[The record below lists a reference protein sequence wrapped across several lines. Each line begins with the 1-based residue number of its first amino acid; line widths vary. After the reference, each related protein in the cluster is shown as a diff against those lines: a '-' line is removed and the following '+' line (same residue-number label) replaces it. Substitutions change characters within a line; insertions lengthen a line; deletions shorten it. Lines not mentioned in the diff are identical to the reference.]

1 MATFAMHS
9 GYVGTNGPYPG
20 SSAPLSVVSTEKG
33 ISGTNQFRSNEDP
46 RSEGDCPVYTST
58 AGTLL
63 SNSVLFLSLV
73 VLQCQTDAHQE
84 SVRRYLCDPC
94 DLWADLC
101 GT

>member
-1 MATFAMHS
+1 MATFAMHR

-20 SSAPLSVVSTEKG
+20 CSAPLSIVSTGKG
-33 ISGTNQFRSNEDP
+33 ISGTSQLRSNEDP